1 MCMFARHGGGG
12 ASCELLSSLQGGLHK
27 EGTQNLPEA
36 TGLHFPSSP
45 TISGWDSY

>member
-36 TGLHFPSSP
+36 TGLHFPSPP